1 MLVQAVDIFQKE
13 EDSGEGWPSASG
25 HRRRSGQRM
34 GDILTSANSSLMA
47 MEESI
52 DGEEDHL
59 GMSWNHVPRQTD
71 DLEVARPEEY
81 VDPVRVFFKVKVED
95 IGELI
100 PCAVKVVKTTVNS
113 FDRSQAWPDVTAQ
126 AGRLTLVREKNSSIC
141 TTG

>member
-1 MLVQAVDIFQKE
+1 
-13 EDSGEGWPSASG
+13 
-25 HRRRSGQRM
+25 M